1 MADDLFRELGR
12 GCSFTAAMR
21 GGKEFL
27 RIQYRTW
34 IHAVVQPLH
43 DGKIILTE
51 HLPHQLIFFH
61 AYTVLAGNAAAY
73 GNAVNDN
80 VVGSLYSAPLV
91 IGIARVKT
99 NDGMQIAIA
108 SVQDIPDS

>member
-1 MADDLFRELGR
+1 MADDLFREFGR
-12 GCSFTAAMR
+12 GRSFTADMR

-61 AYTVLAGNAAAY
+61 ADTVLAGNAAAN
-73 GNAVNDN
+73 GNAVTDN
-80 VVGSLYSAPLV
+80 VVASLYSASLVICTPLV
-91 IGIARVKT
+91 NKI
-99 NDGMQIAIA
+99 DGVRLSSATLQHI
-108 SVQDIPDS
+108 